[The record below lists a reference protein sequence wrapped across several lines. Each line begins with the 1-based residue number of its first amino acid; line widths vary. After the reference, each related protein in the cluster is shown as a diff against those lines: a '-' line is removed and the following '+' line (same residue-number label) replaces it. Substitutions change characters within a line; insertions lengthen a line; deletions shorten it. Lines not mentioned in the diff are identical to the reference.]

1 LIFALTFHCEIKFSD
16 YLLIRPFIN
25 RMLEFKSLSKKFGD
39 KSVIESI
46 NLKLDFG
53 IYWLQGP
60 NGSGKTT
67 LLKMIAGLLPFEGN
81 ILIDGI
87 SQKSSPKV
95 YRQQVSCADAEPL
108 YPGFITGKDLVNLYR
123 EVRKVSQ
130 IGIDPLIDLFQVRQ
144 FLSTNLGS
152 YSSGMIK
159 KLSLLLAFIGE
170 PRLILLDEPLI
181 TLELDSIPRIYELI
195 MDYHLHKNTGFL
207 ISSHQ
212 ELKEKVFIVDKKLLI
227 SEQTIHLL

>member
-1 LIFALTFHCEIKFSD
+1 
-16 YLLIRPFIN
+16 
-25 RMLEFKSLSKKFGD
+25 MLEFKDLKKKFGD
-39 KSVIESI
+39 KTVIDTGDF
-46 NLKLDFG
+46 KLDFG

-67 LLKMIAGLLPFEGN
+67 LLKMVAGLLPFEGN

-87 SQKSSPKV
+87 CQKSSPKA
-95 YRQQVSCADAEPL
+95 YRQQVSWADAEPL
-108 YPGFITGKDLVNLYR
+108 YPGFISGKDLINLYR

-130 IGIDPLIDLFQVRQ
+130 ARIDPLIDLFQVRQ

-181 TLELDSIPRIYELI
+181 TLDADSIPRIYELI
-195 MDYHLHKNTGFL
+195 MDYHLNKNTGFL

-212 ELKEKVFIVDKKLLI
+212 ELKDKVFQVDKKLLI
-227 SEQTIHLL
+227 AEQTIQLK